1 MGQQLAVEVIDGDLL
16 LVQSPV
22 ASSHEELSVVRTDV
36 YVKMVVVEI
45 SQLLETDASFLT
57 AVVVEK
63 GSNYLGHVLN
73 FGEKNSF
80 YLIDFTLISNDIGY

>member
-63 GSNYLGHVLN
+63 GSNYLRHVLD
-73 FGEKNSF
+73 FCEKNGF
-80 YLIDFTLISNDIGY
+80 YLIDFTLISNDVGY